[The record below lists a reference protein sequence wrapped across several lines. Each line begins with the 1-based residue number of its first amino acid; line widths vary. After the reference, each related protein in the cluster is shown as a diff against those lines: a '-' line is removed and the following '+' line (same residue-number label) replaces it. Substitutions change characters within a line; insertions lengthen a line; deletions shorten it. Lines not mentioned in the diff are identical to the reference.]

1 MNKKLGIIVVSIVIV
16 ALAGFFLGQMIE
28 RTQSPVSVPT
38 PSSTSVSI
46 SGISYLI
53 YPAVIGAITGA
64 IASFILMYLVYN
76 MMFKKER
83 RRELLEKRLEK
94 LYLPLYT
101 FTKRFKEEN
110 DLAIEKDI
118 PRIVELIEK
127 NCYLASEELQPFLT
141 LLVSYDRYGQ
151 DMMGE
156 APEKA
161 EKMFELIKKEY
172 NGFQDEYFACK

>member
-1 MNKKLGIIVVSIVIV
+1 MNKKLGISVVSIVIV
-16 ALAGFFLGQMIE
+16 AILAGFFLGQMIA
-28 RTQSPVSVPT
+28 RTQSPASVPT

-94 LYLPLYT
+94 LYSPLYT
-101 FTKRFKEEN
+101 FTKRLKEEN
-110 DLAIEKDI
+110 ESAIPKDI
-118 PRIVELIEK
+118 MRIVELIEK

-141 LLVSYDRYGQ
+141 LMVQ
-151 DMMGE
+151 
-156 APEKA
+156 
-161 EKMFELIKKEY
+161 KKLKKCS
-172 NGFQDEYFACK
+172 N